1 MTVIATYLLL
11 SINCISPLQYIGLI
25 TKSSEYAASVYILF
39 TALYCPLFYIYI
51 LLRYDCL
58 KEHPMCLPSFSK
70 TTAIR
75 DTFSRK
81 PLSRM
86 MMGALLV
93 VVAAGCSNNAAD
105 ATSNTGIV
113 NSAEAKVS
121 TAQVAADN
129 DSAVVKALQANLK
142 ASGIE
147 ENILSA
153 VPTDMKDIYWVT
165 ASGLPSFFTD
175 KSGKHI
181 IQGQII
187 AVGAEAPVDISG
199 ALVAKTAQEALKA
212 VDKKDMIIYPAK
224 GETKSVVYSFTDAD
238 CPYCTKLHEEID
250 DINARGIEVRYLA
263 WPRSEGSI
271 PKMEAIWCSEDRNA
285 AMDQAKMGANVQAP
299 SCNSPVKS
307 QIELGMALGVRGTPA
322 IFTESGQQIGGYL
335 PAAQLAQTAIDAS

>member
-1 MTVIATYLLL
+1 M
-11 SINCISPLQYIGLI
+11 
-25 TKSSEYAASVYILF
+25 F
-39 TALYCPLFYIYI
+39 
-51 LLRYDCL
+51 
-58 KEHPMCLPSFSK
+58 LPSFSK
-70 TTAIR
+70 TTATR
-75 DTFSRK
+75 DAFSRK

-105 ATSNTGIV
+105 ATNNTGIV

-121 TAQVAADN
+121 TAQVAADS
-129 DSAVVKALQANLK
+129 DSAVVKSLQANLK

>member
-1 MTVIATYLLL
+1 
-11 SINCISPLQYIGLI
+11 
-25 TKSSEYAASVYILF
+25 
-39 TALYCPLFYIYI
+39 
-51 LLRYDCL
+51 
-58 KEHPMCLPSFSK
+58 
-70 TTAIR
+70 
-75 DTFSRK
+75 
-81 PLSRM
+81 M

-121 TAQVAADN
+121 TAQVAADS

>member
-1 MTVIATYLLL
+1 M
-11 SINCISPLQYIGLI
+11 
-25 TKSSEYAASVYILF
+25 F
-39 TALYCPLFYIYI
+39 
-51 LLRYDCL
+51 
-58 KEHPMCLPSFSK
+58 LPSFSK

-75 DTFSRK
+75 DTFSHK

-121 TAQVAADN
+121 TAQVAADS

>member
-1 MTVIATYLLL
+1 M
-11 SINCISPLQYIGLI
+11 S
-25 TKSSEYAASVYILF
+25 
-39 TALYCPLFYIYI
+39 
-51 LLRYDCL
+51 
-58 KEHPMCLPSFSK
+58 LPSFSK
-70 TTAIR
+70 ASSAR
-75 DTFSRK
+75 ALFSRK

-121 TAQVAADN
+121 TAQVADN
-129 DSAVVKALQANLK
+129 DAAVVKALQANLK
-142 ASGIE
+142 KSGIE
-147 ENILSA
+147 EEIISA
-153 VPTDMKDIYWVT
+153 VPTDMDDIYWVT
-165 ASGLPSFFTD
+165 AAGLPSFFTD

-187 AVGAEAPVDISG
+187 AVGQEAPVDISG
-199 ALVAKTAQEALKA
+199 ALVAKAAQDALKT
-212 VDKKDMIIYPAK
+212 VDKKDMVIYPAK
-224 GETKSVVYSFTDAD
+224 GATKSVVYAFTDAD
-238 CPYCTKLHEEID
+238 CPYCTKLHEEMG

-285 AMDQAKMGANVQAP
+285 AMDQAKMGANIQAP
-299 SCNSPVKS
+299 SCNNPVRE
-307 QIELGMALGVRGTPA
+307 QIELGMSLGVRGTPA

>member
-1 MTVIATYLLL
+1 M
-11 SINCISPLQYIGLI
+11 
-25 TKSSEYAASVYILF
+25 F
-39 TALYCPLFYIYI
+39 
-51 LLRYDCL
+51 
-58 KEHPMCLPSFSK
+58 LPSFSK
-70 TTAIR
+70 ATPAR
-75 DTFSRK
+75 AMFSRK

-86 MMGALLV
+86 VMGALLV

-113 NSAEAKVS
+113 NSANAKVS
-121 TAQVAADN
+121 TAQVADN
-129 DSAVVKALQANLK
+129 DAAVVKALQTNLK

-147 ENILSA
+147 EEIISA
-153 VPTDMKDIYWVT
+153 VPTDMDDIYWVT

-187 AVGAEAPVDISG
+187 AVGQDAPVDISG
-199 ALVAKTAQEALKA
+199 ALVAKAAQDALKT
-212 VDKKDMIIYPAK
+212 VDKKDMVIYPAK
-224 GETKSVVYSFTDAD
+224 GATKSVVYAFTDAD
-238 CPYCTKLHEEID
+238 CPYCTKLHEEMG

-271 PKMEAIWCSEDRNA
+271 PKMEAIWCSEDRKA

-299 SCNSPVKS
+299 SCNSPVKE
-307 QIELGMALGVRGTPA
+307 QIELGMSLGVRGTPA